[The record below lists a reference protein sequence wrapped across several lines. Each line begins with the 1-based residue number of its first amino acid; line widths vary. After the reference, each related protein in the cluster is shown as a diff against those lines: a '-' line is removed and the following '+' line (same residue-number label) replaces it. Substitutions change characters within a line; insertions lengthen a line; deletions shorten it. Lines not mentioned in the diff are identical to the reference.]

1 MSKLQ
6 SLRSRLR
13 IRQRFRSAESL
24 KHEEELAW
32 WLNEWDP
39 VIRAGGYN
47 PGDALE
53 LLGEDVVDDYQGR
66 RWQQARAE
74 VVRILRE
81 AEISDLGFFDGKVV
95 LDIGSGPLGFP
106 EACPARVSIGV
117 DPLADAYRE
126 SGLLLKSNAIHLAI
140 GAESIPLIAGS
151 VDVVVARNSLDHVD
165 NPRAVVGEAIRLLA
179 PGGTLILT
187 FDVGHTPTA
196 TEPHALE
203 LETVLGWIARLD
215 VVSQR
220 EYDYSMGHDGHAVT
234 IVAAVPLVP

>member
-1 MSKLQ
+1 MPKLQ

-53 LLGEDVVDDYQGR
+53 LLGEDAVDDYQGR

-81 AEISDLGFFDGKVV
+81 AEISDPSFFDGKVV

-126 SGLLLKSNAIHLAI
+126 SGLLLESNAIHLAI

-179 PGGTLILT
+179 PEGTLILT
-187 FDVGHTPTA
+187 FDLDHTPTA
-196 TEPHALE
+196 TEPHALD
-203 LETVLGWIARLD
+203 LDTVLSWLAPLE

-220 EYDYSMGHDGHAVT
+220 AYGYAMGHDGHAVT
-234 IVAAVPLVP
+234 IVAAVPPA